1 MKGDTLSRLCS
12 TGDRELQRTHIRV
25 IAINLFSMLTFKVF
39 SAPLC
44 LAGTS
49 FAIRRRNLEDGKTK
63 IKKF

>member
-1 MKGDTLSRLCS
+1 MKGDSLSRLCS
-12 TGDRELQRTHIRV
+12 MSDRQHQRTHSGV